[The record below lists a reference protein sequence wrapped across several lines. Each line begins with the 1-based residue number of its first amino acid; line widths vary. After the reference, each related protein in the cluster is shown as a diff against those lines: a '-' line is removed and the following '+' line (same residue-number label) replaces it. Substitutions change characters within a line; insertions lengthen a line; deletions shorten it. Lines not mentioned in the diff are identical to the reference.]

1 MKSIVSYPERGED
14 GKNSYRG
21 NCSGKLIEDIIA
33 QYRLQGLSDFMVGSG
48 TTEDVVNRLGLR
60 GSFAD
65 LNRGYD
71 MMTMDIPERAENV
84 FWHPLSRYDSVFCGT
99 VFGQGGHRKIWL

>member
-1 MKSIVSYPERGED
+1 MNTIVSYPDRGFG
-14 GKNSYRG
+14 GKNTYRG
-21 NCSGKLIEDIIA
+21 NCSGRLIEDLIG

-48 TTEDVVNRLGLR
+48 TTEDVVKARGLR

-71 MMTMDIPERAENV
+71 MLTMDIPSRAENI
-84 FWHPLSRYDSVFCGT
+84 FWHPPLCFIV
-99 VFGQGGHRKIWL
+99 IL